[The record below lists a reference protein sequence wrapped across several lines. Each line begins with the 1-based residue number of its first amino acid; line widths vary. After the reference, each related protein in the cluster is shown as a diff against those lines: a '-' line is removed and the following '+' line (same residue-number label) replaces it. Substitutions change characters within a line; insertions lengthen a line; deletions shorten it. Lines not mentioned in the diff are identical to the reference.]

1 MARLVTFQH
10 GEERSAGRA
19 GGGAVRELT
28 GSLPAPGE
36 ATGREFDLG
45 AVRIL
50 SPIPSPPSVRDFFAF
65 EGHVK
70 TARANRGLSVVPEW
84 YEIPAFYFSN
94 PAATIGPEDQVAS
107 PPGTASLDYELEV
120 AAVISR
126 PCSDVAVEDAWKCV
140 AGLTIMN
147 DWSARDLQFK
157 EMAVGL
163 GPAKGKDFATS
174 IGPWLVTLDELE
186 DRRVGD
192 RHDLAMVARV
202 NGRQLS
208 KGNLRDLYWTFPQMI
223 AHASRGA
230 RLSEGDVIGSGT
242 VGTGCILELGP
253 ETTGGWLSP
262 GDVVELEVERLGV
275 LRNRVGRDRSSG
287 ETAMGKAATR

>member
-10 GEERSAGRA
+10 GPERHVGRVE
-19 GGGAVRELT
+19 GGAVREMT

-36 ATGREFDLG
+36 PTGREFELG

-84 YEIPAFYFSN
+84 YEIPVFYFSN
-94 PAATIGPEDQVAS
+94 PAATIGPEDEAVFPAQAEY
-107 PPGTASLDYELEV
+107 LDYELEV
-120 AAVISR
+120 AAIIGRS
-126 PCSDVAVEDAWKCV
+126 CSDVAVEDAWDYV

-174 IGPWLVTLDELE
+174 MGPWLVTLDELE
-186 DRRVGD
+186 DRRNGD
-192 RHDLAMVARV
+192 RHDLTMVARV

-208 KGNLRDLYWTFPQMI
+208 KGNLGDLHWTFPQMI
-223 AHASRGA
+223 AHASRST
-230 RLSEGDVIGSGT
+230 RLVAGDVIGSGT

-253 ETTGGWLSP
+253 ESAGGWLAP
-262 GDVVELEVERLGV
+262 GDVVELEVERLGI
-275 LRNRVGRDRSSG
+275 LRNRVGHDRPGSVRQS
-287 ETAMGKAATR
+287 